1 MQRFSDKRVIRPL
14 RGFYVPGARRHT
26 LLKGTP

>member
-1 MQRFSDKRVIRPL
+1 MQRFSDKVVIRPF
-14 RGFYVPGARRHT
+14 GAFYVPGARRHT